1 MLRSLRVRGRGAQA
15 VLGRRGGGGIWRG
28 MGLLRA
34 MQGKSEL
41 GGLSELSTMMIVD
54 DLTVML
60 DLVTRWLGKP
70 GPLSFV
76 LVFVRLLI

>member
-1 MLRSLRVRGRGAQA
+1 MLP
-15 VLGRRGGGGIWRG
+15 
-28 MGLLRA
+28 LRA
-34 MQGKSEL
+34 MRGRSGPGVL
-41 GGLSELSTMMIVD
+41 YELSTMMIVD